1 MTRQGNG
8 FVIPARW
15 IKVGSAIVIV
25 AAVLGP
31 ALGAGVAYI
40 VRDTTQDNRITALEN
55 DESTDK
61 ALADI
66 KSRLER
72 IESLLMKRPQ

>member
-8 FVIPARW
+8 FVIPSRW
-15 IKVGSAIVIV
+15 IKVGSAIAII

-31 ALGAGVAYI
+31 ALGAGVAYV
-40 VRDTTQDNRITALEN
+40 VRDATQDNRIAALEN
-55 DESTDK
+55 DDSTDK

-66 KSRLER
+66 KNRLER
-72 IESLLMKRPQ
+72 IETLLMERK